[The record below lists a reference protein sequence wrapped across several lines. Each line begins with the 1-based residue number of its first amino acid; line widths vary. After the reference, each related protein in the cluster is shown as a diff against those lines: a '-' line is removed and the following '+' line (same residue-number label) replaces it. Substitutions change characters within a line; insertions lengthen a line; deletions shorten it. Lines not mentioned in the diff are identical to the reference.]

1 MKVRFHNDYIRLRLA
16 DDDLSLLEQGVPVRS
31 ITPMLQGDTLEIS
44 LVIGQSIPE
53 VTINM
58 VHRDLEFRI
67 PLCEKIEALLSREV
81 VVHTIE
87 LQTSGG
93 LLAISIERD
102 LGRGMHLGDPE

>member
-1 MKVRFHNDYIRLRLA
+1 MKVRFHNDNIRLRLA
-16 DDDLSLLEQGVPVRS
+16 DDDLSLLDQGVPVRS

-67 PLCEKIEALLSREV
+67 PLCEKIEAWLSREV

-93 LLAISIERD
+93 LLTISIERD